1 MILQEL
7 YLKNFRCFKE
17 QRIVFKDSITLLQGP
32 NGSGKTSIIEALFFL
47 GHLYSWRTSSPRE
60 MFAFNED
67 HFYLRLRGITRDEP
81 WNLHVGLQG
90 KKRLIKFGEN
100 PIKSFQ
106 EISNHYQ
113 LIVLSEDNLAIVQ
126 DGPEER
132 RAFIDDAIVLQ
143 NPHHKASLRKY
154 RHILAQRNGLL
165 SSGICSTESYDI
177 WSSQLWTLAKE
188 IQQERCRYVAQLN
201 DAVMHVLLTSP
212 FFQNATI
219 QLEEKSARFPLED
232 SFDLFMK
239 KNPYLNESERKAQ
252 RTLWGPHLDDFNPL
266 FNGSHARHFA
276 SRGQKKRMV
285 TLLKLAQAHMLGQKP
300 IWALDDFMAD
310 FDDES
315 IATVFSLIQS
325 YATQLIITSPSQAIT
340 QQCLPLIKNPL
351 SSVVLSQ

>member
-1 MILQEL
+1 MILTEL

-17 QRIVFKDSITLLQGP
+17 QRIHFEESITLLQGP

-60 MFAFNED
+60 MFFFEHD
-67 HFYLRLRGITRDEP
+67 HFYLRLNGITRDEP
-81 WNLHVGLQG
+81 WHLQVGLQG

-100 PIKSFQ
+100 SIKSFQ

-143 NPHHKASLRKY
+143 NPQYKSTLRKY

-165 SSGICSTESYDI
+165 NAGAFSIESYDI
-177 WSSQLWTLAKE
+177 WSNQLWALAKE
-188 IQQERCRYVAQLN
+188 IQLERLQYVAQLN
-201 DAVMHVLLTSP
+201 DAVMHVLLASP
-212 FFQNATI
+212 FFQNATV
-219 QLEEKSARFPLED
+219 QFEEKPARFALED
-232 SFDLFMK
+232 SYENFIK
-239 KNPYLNESERKAQ
+239 KNPYLSDYERKAQ

-266 FNGSHARHFA
+266 FNGSHARQFA

-315 IATVFSLIQS
+315 IATVFSLIQQN
-325 YATQLIITSPSQAIT
+325 ATQLIITSPSQAIT
-340 QQCLPLIKNPL
+340 QQCLPLIKNPI
-351 SSVVLSQ
+351 SSIVLNQ

>member
-1 MILQEL
+1 MILKEL
-7 YLKNFRCFKE
+7 HLRNFRCFKE

-60 MFAFNED
+60 ICAFGND
-67 HFYLRLRGITRDEP
+67 HFYLRLNGVTRDEP
-81 WNLHVGLQG
+81 WQLQVGLQG

-100 PIKSFQ
+100 PIKSFE

-132 RAFIDDAIVLQ
+132 RSFIDDAIVLQ
-143 NPHHKASLRKY
+143 NPAHKMMLRSY
-154 RHILAQRNGLL
+154 RHILAQRNSLL
-165 SSGICSTESYDI
+165 HSEIWNSESYDI
-177 WSSQLWTLAKE
+177 WSQQLWSLAKE
-188 IQQERCRYVAQLN
+188 IQQERSAYITRLN
-201 DAVMHVLLTSP
+201 DAVMHILLTSP

-219 QLEEKSARFPLED
+219 QLEEKQSRFSLEN
-232 SFDLFMK
+232 SYELFEK
-239 KNPYLNESERKAQ
+239 NNPYLADYERKAQ
-252 RTLWGPHLDDFNPL
+252 RTLWGPHLDDFTPL
-266 FNGSHARHFA
+266 FNGSHARQYA

-315 IATVFSLIQS
+315 IATIFSLIQS
-325 YATQLIITSPSQAIT
+325 NATQLLITSPSQGIA
-340 QQCLPLIKNPL
+340 QQCIPLINNPV
-351 SSVVLSQ
+351 SSVVLNQ